1 MAGNSVGVKVVSV
14 VFDKTRLVFIKC
26 LFSAYLRQSKLQKN
40 HYFVEKVHIVAQKR
54 RFLIRTVPMRENCII

>member
-26 LFSAYLRQSKLQKN
+26 LFSAYLRQSKLQKKSL
-40 HYFVEKVHIVAQKR
+40 FDIKIDLSE
-54 RFLIRTVPMRENCII
+54 LIHTS